1 MAKNRKPNMKLQG
14 KRSFEKENPDSYF
27 QKNPVW
33 SFKWIDKD
41 HPRWSLKVQNNL
53 YENVIL
59 KLKDYEG
66 LTWAEI
72 NKASGG
78 RTYGTNSHYEDVEDL
93 CKDARDRINELMI
106 FEDRVFS
113 LRLDGETRLYG
124 IIENGVF
131 YVIWYDPNH
140 EIYPVKK

>member
-1 MAKNRKPNMKLQG
+1 M
-14 KRSFEKENPDSYF
+14 
-27 QKNPVW
+27 
-33 SFKWIDKD
+33 
-41 HPRWSLKVQNNL
+41 QNNL

-78 RTYGTNSHYEDVEDL
+78 GTYGTNSHYEDVEDL

-131 YVIWYDPNH
+131 YVIWYAPNH